1 MNKHSRIIAMI
12 GAVFGALFL
21 FTFPGGAFATNYIFT
36 SIPDPFNGT
45 LSGNGTPLVD
55 GNTYV
60 RGINGN
66 GQIVGFADA
75 NNGAHGGFEGFIESP
90 YSSPGNFTGINAPG
104 CCSGGN
110 SDTQLS
116 GINNKG
122 QIVGSASGGNGMAPS
137 SPFLYSGGNY
147 TFIIGGNSTANGI
160 NDHGQIVGRAGGP
173 GVPFGGYLYTNGTFT
188 HISDP
193 LAAPRSTIPMGINGN
208 GQIVG
213 VYYGSSGTAHG
224 FYDTNTSHPT
234 FTQIND
240 PLATLGTDPRGI
252 NNRGQIVGYYQ
263 NASGIHGFIDNNGVF
278 STINDPLFSSAGTQI
293 YGINNSGQIVGDVGH
308 GSGFIASP
316 STLESTPEP
325 SAMLLFGTGI
335 FLTGVLA
342 LRNPGLSSRGFL

>member
-66 GQIVGFADA
+66 GQIVGFADSSF
-75 NNGAHGGFEGFIESP
+75 GHLGFEGFIESP
-90 YSSPGNFTGINAPG
+90 YSSPGSFTGINAPG

-110 SDTQLS
+110 GDTRLY

-122 QIVGSASGGNGMAPS
+122 QFVGSVNPGGLGPS
-137 SPFLYSGGNY
+137 QQFLYSDGSY
-147 TFIIGGNSTANGI
+147 TFLFLGNGTPKGI
-160 NDHGQIVGRAGGP
+160 NDRGQIVGRAGGP
-173 GVPFGGYLYTNGTFT
+173 GVPFGGYLDTNGTLT
-188 HISDP
+188 HISGQP
-193 LAAPRSTIPMGINGN
+193 YGINGN

-213 VYYGSSGTAHG
+213 VYNSNG
-224 FYDTNTSHPT
+224 FLDTNGKYTP
-234 FTQIND
+234 IND
-240 PLATLGTDPRGI
+240 PSAAPGTTIPRGI
-252 NNRGQIVGYYQ
+252 NNIGQIVGYYQ
-263 NASGIHGFIDNNGVF
+263 NASGTYNGFIDNNGVF
-278 STINDPLFSSAGTQI
+278 STINDPLFSPAGTQI

>member
-173 GVPFGGYLYTNGTFT
+173 GIPFGGFLDTNGTLT
-188 HISDP
+188 HISGQP
-193 LAAPRSTIPMGINGN
+193 YGINDKS
-208 GQIVG
+208 QIVG
-213 VYYGSSGTAHG
+213 TYSKGG
-224 FYDTNTSHPT
+224 FLDTNGNYTS
-234 FTQIND
+234 IND

-263 NASGIHGFIDNNGVF
+263 NASGIHGFIDNGGVF
-278 STINDPLFSSAGTQI
+278 STISDPLNPSFTQI